1 MSQKFMSVKSE
12 VDNIFHESDYIKIND
27 SQSRREETA
36 EAKQELREEG
46 QKCDRN
52 NLMGK
57 VGIHNDKTLANY
69 KSSCRQFFKFCR
81 AEGLGRNHYTYKP
94 EQIRDFV
101 AYRIEQNCSYETIM
115 SDLTAF
121 NKLDDMLNA
130 SQIERFGEMRYE
142 KQDFSKVIA
151 EIRADLKIEINETHE
166 NRAFK
171 NPEAVIA
178 NLKTDEAKMCATLQL
193 NYGLRV
199 MNTSNIK
206 LNSNNTLFVVSK
218 AGYTVKEFKISKEI
232 YDKLKEFSDGKTSF
246 QLIDYK
252 KYLAEIKE
260 ACDKCG
266 EIYSGSH
273 AFRYNFCQNLYSV
286 CRAEGKTHDEARAIC
301 ANALFHGRLDI
312 VDRYLGIK

>member
-1 MSQKFMSVKSE
+1 MSERFRSVKDEVNNVFSE
-12 VDNIFHESDYIKIND
+12 SNYIKIDD

-36 EAKQELREEG
+36 EAKAELRAENM
-46 QKCDRN
+46 KCDRN

-57 VGIHNDKTLANY
+57 VGIHNTKTLDNY
-69 KSSCRQFFKFCR
+69 RSSCRQFFKFCR
-81 AEGLGRNHYTYKP
+81 AEGHSKNHYTYKP
-94 EQIRDFV
+94 EYVRDFV
-101 AYRIEQNCSYETIM
+101 AYRLEAGCSYETIM

-121 NKLDDMLNA
+121 NKLDDMLKA
-130 SQIERFGEMRYE
+130 SQLDRYGEIKYE
-142 KQDFSKVIA
+142 PQNFSKVIA
-151 EIRADLKIEINETHE
+151 EIRSELKVEINTEHV

-171 NPEAVIA
+171 NPLNVIA
-178 NLKTDEAKMCATLQL
+178 NLKSDEAKMCATLQL

-218 AGYTVKEFKISKEI
+218 AGYTVKEFKVSKEI
-232 YDKLKEFSDGKTSF
+232 YDKLKEFSGGKSTF

-260 ACDKCG
+260 ACEKTG
-266 EIYSGSH
+266 ENYSGSH
-273 AFRYNFCQNLYSV
+273 AFRYNFCQNLYNV